1 MFANGLMRDH
11 ASERETLRSFQAET
25 PAHKQDN
32 SREYPQF
39 QFYVENRLL
48 RHPLVSP
55 ALSYLGGLPPLFF
68 VAGDGE
74 VLRDEIIY
82 T

>member
-1 MFANGLMRDH
+1 MWDH
-11 ASERETLRSFQAET
+11 GSEKEAPRSFQAET
-25 PAHKQDN
+25 PTHKQDN
-32 SREYPQF
+32 SRADPQF

-74 VLRDEIIY
+74 VLRDEIVY

>member
-11 ASERETLRSFQAET
+11 ATERETLRSFQAET
-25 PAHKQDN
+25 PGRKQDK
-32 SREYPQF
+32 SQF

-55 ALSYLGGLPPLFF
+55 ALSCPGGLPPLFF